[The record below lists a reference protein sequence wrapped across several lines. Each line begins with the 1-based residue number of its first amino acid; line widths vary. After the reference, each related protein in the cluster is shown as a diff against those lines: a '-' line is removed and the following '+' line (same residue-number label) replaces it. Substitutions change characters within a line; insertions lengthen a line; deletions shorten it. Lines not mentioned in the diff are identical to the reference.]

1 VRRPERSDKV
11 IWETVRKIA
20 ERVGVKATP
29 HALRAAFAVQ
39 FDEANPDQLVA
50 LKELM
55 GHARM
60 ETTLVYLRRKD
71 KARAMEVVRDLSW
84 GGAGHFVFPSSEEA
98 AYKKP
103 PLSRGFGEEAHT
115 GFEPVPPP

>member
-1 VRRPERSDKV
+1 M
-11 IWETVRKIA
+11 A
-20 ERVGVKATP
+20 GVDLP
-29 HALRAAFAVQ
+29 
-39 FDEANPDQLVA
+39 A

-71 KARAMEVVRDLSW
+71 KSRAMEVVRDLSW
-84 GGAGHFVFPSSEEA
+84 GGAGRFVFPPSEEA
-98 AYKKP
+98 ARKKP
-103 PLSRGFGEEAHT
+103 SISRGFFEEAHT